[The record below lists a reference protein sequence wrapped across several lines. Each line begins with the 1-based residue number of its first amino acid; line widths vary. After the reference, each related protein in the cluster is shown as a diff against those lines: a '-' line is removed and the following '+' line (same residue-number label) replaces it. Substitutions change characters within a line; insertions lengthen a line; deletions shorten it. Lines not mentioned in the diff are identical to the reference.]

1 MDDEDW
7 QRHCA
12 EFDALRAAHSGRSLP
27 SGALQAHFA
36 LLMARMRANQA
47 EIDKMVAEAAKD
59 PAAWARI
66 NRPL

>member
-1 MDDEDW
+1 MEDEDW
-7 QRHCA
+7 QRHCM
-12 EFDALRAAHSGRSLP
+12 EFDALLAAHSGRSLP
-27 SGALQAHFA
+27 TLARKIHFA

-47 EIDKMVAEAAKD
+47 EIEKMFADAAKD